1 MDRMSTLDAEFVYLE
16 DDVVLM
22 HIGACAVFEGP
33 APAFD
38 DFVAMTTSKLPQ
50 VPRFRQIAR
59 GVRFGLGRPVWV
71 DDPHF
76 LADYHLR
83 HTALPAPGDQE
94 QLHRLTSRIMAH
106 RLDRARPLWESWM
119 VEGLEDGRWA
129 VITKVHHSMVDGVSG
144 TEMMNILLDVDPE
157 APIAPIE
164 PWEPEPAPNDLELAV
179 DAVVE
184 FVGSLPKMAQALGS
198 VLVHPTR
205 LLDDLRHDRDGLAA
219 AANRLRGGQTGVLNG
234 PVGPHR
240 RWGFADASLDEI
252 KQVKNALGG
261 TVNDVVLAAITGGFR
276 GLLESRGEPVEGL
289 TLRTFVPVSVR
300 GDDEHGQLNNR
311 VSGLIAEL
319 PIGIVDPR
327 ERLQFLRD
335 QMDELKAS
343 HGAEVGEAATSLG
356 DLVFPGLLALGSRFT
371 MRLMEHLP
379 RLSIGTITTN
389 VPGPQ
394 VALHCLGREL
404 IGYYPYVPVA
414 HGVPV
419 AVAILSY
426 NGRVAFGVTGD
437 YETVPDLDV
446 LTQGIH
452 ASLGELVK
460 TAAEIGSLA
469 PGTP

>member
-1 MDRMSTLDAEFVYLE
+1 MDRMSALDAEFVYLE
-16 DDVVLM
+16 DDTVLM

-33 APAFD
+33 APAFE

-50 VPRFRQIAR
+50 VPRFRQIVR

-83 HTALPAPGDQE
+83 HTALPGPGDQE
-94 QLHRLTSRIMAH
+94 QLHRLTSRIMTH

-119 VEGLEDGRWA
+119 VEGLDDGRWA
-129 VITKVHHSMVDGVSG
+129 VISKVHHSVVDGVSG
-144 TEMMNILLDVDPE
+144 TEMMSILLDVDPD
-157 APIAPIE
+157 APIASVE
-164 PWEPEPAPNDLELAV
+164 PWKPGPGPNDLELAV
-179 DAVVE
+179 DAVAG
-184 FVGSLPKMAQALGS
+184 FLGQLPRTARALGS
-198 VLVHPTR
+198 VLAHPSR
-205 LLDDLRHDRDGLAA
+205 LLDDLRRDRDGLAA
-219 AANRLRGGQTGVLNG
+219 AAKRMRGARTLVLGG

-240 RWGFADASLDEI
+240 RWGFAEASLDEI

-261 TVNDVVLAAITGGFR
+261 TVNDVVLAAISGGFR
-276 GLLESRGEPVEGL
+276 ALLEGRSEPVDGL

-300 GDDEHGQLNNR
+300 GDDEHGQLNNK

-319 PIGIVDPR
+319 PIGLDDPR
-327 ERLQFLRD
+327 ERLQFLRA

-356 DLVFPGLLALGSRFT
+356 DLVFPGLLALGSRAA
-371 MRLMEHLP
+371 MRLMERLP
-379 RLSIGTITTN
+379 GLSIGTITTN

-404 IGYYPYVPVA
+404 VGYYPYVPVA
-414 HGVPV
+414 HGLPV
-419 AVAILSY
+419 TVAILSY

-446 LTQGIH
+446 LTRGIH
-452 ASLGELVK
+452 ASLAELVK
-460 TAAEIGSLA
+460 AAAETEARPA
-469 PGTP
+469 PA